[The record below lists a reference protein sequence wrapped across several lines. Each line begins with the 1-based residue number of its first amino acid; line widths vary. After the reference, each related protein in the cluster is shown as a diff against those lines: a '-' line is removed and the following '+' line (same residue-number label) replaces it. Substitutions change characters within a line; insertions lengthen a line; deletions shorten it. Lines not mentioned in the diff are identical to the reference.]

1 MSTQVR
7 ESLKNLLSS
16 IREDLSPI
24 YLEDSNLRLGNKV
37 LVIGTGS
44 ARQVANLIKK
54 IKELSPSCQIHLIAR
69 PTLLEQTT
77 SSLEKSDH
85 AYSYDCDGFFNI
97 EGVRCEIDKGITDS
111 LDSIIGVFNNVWG
124 AGYENVYA
132 ILRDFNLKKSYT
144 FNVEE
149 SFSEVNPSIIHSR
162 IESLTL
168 NKTLSD
174 WYWENGLKLHNE
186 N

>member
-16 IREDLSPI
+16 IREDLSPS
-24 YLEDSNLRLGNKV
+24 YLEDSSISLGNKV
-37 LVIGTGS
+37 LVTGTGS
-44 ARQVANLIKK
+44 ARQITNLISR
-54 IKELSPSCQIHLIAR
+54 IKQLAPSCQIHLIAR
-69 PTLLEQTT
+69 PSLLDQIKA
-77 SSLEKSDH
+77 SLEKSDH
-85 AYSYDCDGFFNI
+85 AYDYNNDGFFSI
-97 EGVRCEIDKGITDS
+97 EGIRSEIDKETLDS

-132 ILRDFNLKKSYT
+132 IIRDFNSEKSYT
-144 FNVEE
+144 FNIEE
-149 SFSEVNPSIIHSR
+149 AFSEVNPSIIHSR
-162 IESLTL
+162 IKSLTL

-174 WYWENGLKLHNE
+174 WYWENGLKLNDE